1 MPILLIIILVC
12 VCLILLG
19 AVAGKP
25 LGWVVVGLAVLGLLE
40 GVQLPALHARDLVA
54 WLQHGGDSSAY
65 EAPGRAF

>member
-25 LGWVVVGLAVLGLLE
+25 LGWVVVGLAVLALLLQLLWGVHGL
-40 GVQLPALHARDLVA
+40 R
-54 WLQHGGDSSAY
+54 
-65 EAPGRAF
+65 